1 MKRRRIIDNPGIEN
15 AVAECVLNGGKFS
28 IVDDELHK
36 GFPPVVGFAENRNS
50 FGLYTVVDFKGRW
63 PYEEV
68 IKGILSLQKVEE
80 SIRSKKPDYDVLS
93 YIILTNSPV
102 KHWTELFKDP
112 LFVTM
117 YNHYFPQKEVNR
129 NRDPAAAVPI
139 R

>member
-1 MKRRRIIDNPGIEN
+1 MKRRSIIDNPGIEN
-15 AVAECVLNGGKFS
+15 AVAECVLNGGKFL
-28 IVDDELHK
+28 IVENELHE

-50 FGLYTVVDFKGRW
+50 LELYTVVDFRGRW

-93 YIILTNSPV
+93 YIVLTNSPV
-102 KHWTELFKDP
+102 KHWTELLSDP
-112 LFVTM
+112 SFTTM
-117 YNHYFPQKEVNR
+117 YTHYFPQREVSR
-129 NRDPAAAVPI
+129 NREPAAAVPM